1 MRKIMQWMMTATLV
15 CGISVF
21 TSCSLDNDDN
31 AATSPDGPHQQLA
44 DYTIIYYGNGG
55 GDLDKALMETIAQFY
70 RADAESR
77 KNVNIC
83 VQYKFS
89 TLKSL
94 QKKKLE
100 QFYPYAG
107 KTCRFT
113 VPPKTTDA
121 DLKTTLMTTMSSHF
135 FGPDNAD
142 FCRSDSLANYINW
155 ATKQFPARKY
165 ILILNDHGGGY
176 LPNDELPVA
185 DVSTPQTRGV
195 IYDDGYNDKH
205 FTAKTLAK
213 ALSQSREHLSAL
225 YMDACIMNT
234 AEYQFELAPLTDYFV
249 LSTCSVP
256 DEGGYYAELVQ
267 ALSANPDDLEKGLAR
282 FAKYCVERWD
292 NDKELEKEDEEVYK
306 HHDMNVYRATEVE
319 AFGAELKKF
328 VDCLLDTYRNGSDE
342 ERAKIDD
349 ITAHAYRIDYDQPSY
364 DLMHYVYM
372 LKAALPDVFGSV
384 FESLTDV
391 AYNRYIVFQQSSAWL
406 NENGHTV
413 SLSVLLGCQGHYMTK
428 EDGKDYRYD
437 ADGMYY
443 LLQDGELLN
452 GRSWGSTLDET
463 YGQLR
468 FDKATG
474 WSRWLRL
481 NQQEPNLKCFVDL
494 HNFNSDSRSE

>member
-1 MRKIMQWMMTATLV
+1 MQWMMTATLV

-21 TSCSLDNDDN
+21 TSCSSDNDDN

-55 GDLDKALMETIAQFY
+55 GDLDNSLMKTISQFF

-107 KTCRFT
+107 KTSRFT
-113 VPPKTTDA
+113 VPPKATDA
-121 DLKTTLMTTMSSHF
+121 DFMATLSSHF
-135 FGPDNAD
+135 IGPGNAD

-176 LPNDELPVA
+176 LPNEELPVA

-213 ALSQSREHLSAL
+213 ALSLSREHLSAL

-256 DEGGYYAELVQ
+256 DEGG
-267 ALSANPDDLEKGLAR
+267 
-282 FAKYCVERWD
+282 
-292 NDKELEKEDEEVYK
+292 YK

-349 ITAHAYRIDYDQPSY
+349 ITAHAYRIDDDQPSY

-443 LLQDGELLN
+443 LLQDGKLLN

-494 HNFNSDSRSE
+494 HNFNR

>member
-1 MRKIMQWMMTATLV
+1 MRTIMQWMMTATLV

-21 TSCSLDNDDN
+21 TSCSSDNDDN

-55 GDLDKALMETIAQFY
+55 GDLDNSLMKTISQFF

-107 KTCRFT
+107 KTSRFT
-113 VPPKTTDA
+113 VPPKATDA
-121 DLKTTLMTTMSSHF
+121 DFMATLSSHF
-135 FGPDNAD
+135 IGPGNAD

-176 LPNDELPVA
+176 LPNEELPVA

-213 ALSQSREHLSAL
+213 ALSLSREHLSAL

-349 ITAHAYRIDYDQPSY
+349 I
-364 DLMHYVYM
+364 
-372 LKAALPDVFGSV
+372 GSV

-443 LLQDGELLN
+443 LLQDGKLLN

-494 HNFNSDSRSE
+494 HNFNR

>member
-1 MRKIMQWMMTATLV
+1 
-15 CGISVF
+15 
-21 TSCSLDNDDN
+21 
-31 AATSPDGPHQQLA
+31 
-44 DYTIIYYGNGG
+44 
-55 GDLDKALMETIAQFY
+55 
-70 RADAESR
+70 
-77 KNVNIC
+77 
-83 VQYKFS
+83 
-89 TLKSL
+89 
-94 QKKKLE
+94 
-100 QFYPYAG
+100 
-107 KTCRFT
+107 
-113 VPPKTTDA
+113 
-121 DLKTTLMTTMSSHF
+121 
-135 FGPDNAD
+135 
-142 FCRSDSLANYINW
+142 
-155 ATKQFPARKY
+155 
-165 ILILNDHGGGY
+165 
-176 LPNDELPVA
+176 
-185 DVSTPQTRGV
+185 
-195 IYDDGYNDKH
+195 
-205 FTAKTLAK
+205 
-213 ALSQSREHLSAL
+213 
-225 YMDACIMNT
+225 
-234 AEYQFELAPLTDYFV
+234 
-249 LSTCSVP
+249 
-256 DEGGYYAELVQ
+256 
-267 ALSANPDDLEKGLAR
+267 
-282 FAKYCVERWD
+282 
-292 NDKELEKEDEEVYK
+292 
-306 HHDMNVYRATEVE
+306 MNVYRATEVE

-328 VDCLLDTYRNGSDE
+328 VDCLLDTYQNGSDE

-443 LLQDGELLN
+443 LLQDGKLLN

-494 HNFNSDSRSE
+494 HNFNR